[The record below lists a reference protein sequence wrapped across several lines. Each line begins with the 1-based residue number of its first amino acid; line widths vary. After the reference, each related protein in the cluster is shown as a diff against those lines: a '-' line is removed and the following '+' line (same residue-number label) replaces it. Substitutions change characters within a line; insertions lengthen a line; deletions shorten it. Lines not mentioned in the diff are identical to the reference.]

1 MASFGPWENKH
12 FVNNNLE
19 MCLQALMAPLGFEP
33 TLSPFVCL
41 HFKEGGE
48 FGDGVHKGSKNKH
61 TDQKS
66 SVRSHGF
73 LNMNTP

>member
-1 MASFGPWENKH
+1 
-12 FVNNNLE
+12 

-33 TLSPFVCL
+33 TFSPFVCL
-41 HFKEGGE
+41 HFKEDGE

-66 SVRSHGF
+66 SVWSHGF